1 MMICL
6 TALLLG
12 CGGAAFSTG
21 CGDEFVSTGDGGVD
35 AGGGHAGQGGEA
47 GTAGAGNDAGGD
59 AGTGGTAGQGGTA
72 GSGGEAGAGG
82 SAGAGGQGG
91 GGGNPCTG
99 IYLTLDSVTGQSS
112 LLHTL
117 GNVTYA
123 TYLLYGTSTGNE
135 LTSFTLTNNTGGDYT
150 TPVPTTALESM
161 RVRCSDPNGGPSWP
175 IACDLDISTG
185 TANCLNPGCYS
196 ASNGVVEVQ
205 LQINPAQN
213 QTGQIRIGI
222 NPDPQATYPINL
234 CGDQTLLPMVTI
246 TN

>member
-1 MMICL
+1 MGHPFLLPKIFHVGSQLGEGGNDSPDSIARPIEGYHGETRMFRIVFVFCL
-6 TALLLG
+6 TLPLWGCAELLKL
-12 CGGAAFSTG
+12 
-21 CGDEFVSTGDGGVD
+21 DEFSSGKPD
-35 AGGGHAGQGGEA
+35 
-47 GTAGAGNDAGGD
+47 
-59 AGTGGTAGQGGTA
+59 AGQGGTA

-99 IYLTLDSVTGQSS
+99 IYLTLDSVTSQTSYT
-112 LLHTL
+112 HTS

-135 LTSFTLTNNTGGDYT
+135 LSSFMLTNNTGGDFT
-150 TPVPTTALESM
+150 SPVATTALESM

-185 TANCLNPGCYS
+185 TANCLNP
-196 ASNGVVEVQ
+196 
-205 LQINPAQN
+205 
-213 QTGQIRIGI
+213 
-222 NPDPQATYPINL
+222 DPQANYPANV